1 MESAS
6 TGEGLLEPVQRT
18 GFQLLDS
25 LPVGLRRAL
34 PLDGT
39 TVSFH
44 EMGLTR

>member
-6 TGEGLLEPVQRT
+6 REGLLEPVQRT